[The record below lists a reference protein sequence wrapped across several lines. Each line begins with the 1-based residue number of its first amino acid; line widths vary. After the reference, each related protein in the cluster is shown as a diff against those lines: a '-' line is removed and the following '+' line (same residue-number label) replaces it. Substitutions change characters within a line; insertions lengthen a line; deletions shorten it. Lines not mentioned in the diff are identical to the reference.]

1 MKREKELSMFFPDR
15 LRAEWERL
23 RFDKNKVREIRIR
36 ANQPVMILAEEE
48 ITLAFVYRDRELEDI
63 FQYLCH
69 DSVYA
74 YDEERRQGYLTVE
87 GGHRIGI
94 TGELVLSEGRYIVK
108 YVKYMN
114 IRIAHEMINIAK
126 NVMPY
131 LYHECVKGQVFSTL
145 IISPPGIGKTTL
157 LRDII
162 RLLSDGCCGQ
172 RGCNVGVVDERGE
185 LSGAYRGSASLDC
198 GKRTDLVTGGTKK
211 YGIDILVRTFSP
223 RVVAIDEIGK
233 YEDADAVL
241 HAGVSGCSV
250 LATVH
255 GSSIADIS
263 QKEEIEKILRL
274 KLIDRFIVL
283 SINERMD
290 RYFQIF
296 DREGKQLCGKNL
308 LQVPA

>member
-1 MKREKELSMFFPDR
+1 M
-15 LRAEWERL
+15 
-23 RFDKNKVREIRIR
+23 
-36 ANQPVMILAEEE
+36 
-48 ITLAFVYRDRELEDI
+48 
-63 FQYLCH
+63 
-69 DSVYA
+69 
-74 YDEERRQGYLTVE
+74 
-87 GGHRIGI
+87 
-94 TGELVLSEGRYIVK
+94 
-108 YVKYMN
+108 
-114 IRIAHEMINIAK
+114 
-126 NVMPY
+126 
-131 LYHECVKGQVFSTL
+131 KGQVFSTL